1 MQETKMISVE
11 DAKKY
16 YSDADTAHDFN
27 HVLRV
32 MTMAEH
38 LARVEGAD
46 MEVVHAAALL
56 HDISRADEDQSGQG
70 DHAEMAAKRAREILI
85 GRGVRSER
93 ADAVAHA
100 IAAHRYRGSVQPLT
114 LEAKIL
120 FDADKLD
127 SIGAVGIA
135 RAYAIAG
142 ALNQRLWSEP
152 REDGI
157 ATREQHGDLTHTPV
171 VEFMVKL
178 QHVHARVHTATARK
192 IAQERHDYMS
202 QFFERLGRE
211 MRGEF

>member
-1 MQETKMISVE
+1 MISVDE
-11 DAKKY
+11 AKTY
-16 YSDADTAHDFN
+16 YSDTDNAHDFN
-27 HVLRV
+27 HILRV
-32 MTMAEH
+32 TKMADY

-46 MEVVHAAALL
+46 MEIVRAAALL
-56 HDISRADEDQSGQG
+56 HDISRAEEDQSGQG
-70 DHAEMAAKRAREILI
+70 DHAEMAAERAREILI
-85 GRGVRSER
+85 GRGGRAER
-93 ADAVAHA
+93 AAAVAHA
-100 IAAHRYRGSVQPLT
+100 IAAHRYRGSVQPQT

-135 RAYAIAG
+135 RAYAMAG
-142 ALNQRLWSEP
+142 ALKQQLWSEP

-157 ATREQHGDLTHTPV
+157 ATREQHGDSNHTPV
-171 VEFMVKL
+171 AEFMVKL
-178 QHVHARVHTATARK
+178 RHVHERVHTATARK